1 MIFRHQMGQQALF
14 DIVKHNPTHI
24 GQVESVSGNS
34 VTIKMASSYPS
45 NMPIIDGTVY
55 RIGQI
60 GSFLKIPLGYAN
72 LYGLI
77 TQAGV
82 LAMPE
87 SLLLAYQENPSIA
100 DGHRWLRM
108 ILVGEQV
115 GSSFERGVLQ
125 SPTSGDQV
133 HLVTN
138 EDLRIVYGG
147 YDAKSSIVI
156 GNQSASEGLA
166 AQLDMDKL
174 ISRHSAILGA
184 TGSGKS
190 NAVSIVVKAIAEKPF
205 PSARVLMID
214 PHGEYASSLSGK
226 CRVFRV
232 GANVEASEQEL
243 CVPFWALPFK
253 ELMAIFPGKLS
264 DQNED
269 YIRAKVLE
277 LKRISALAIGNLRE
291 EAITADSPIPFS
303 INQLWFDLDN
313 FERITFKADRTT
325 PEELI
330 LQGEPTTLRSNQYP
344 TAGLGSSAP
353 FLNNKAKGIL
363 GFLDGMRSRL
373 LDQSY
378 NFLFRPNGY
387 SPSLIGA
394 SVNDLPQLFSTW
406 FGHGY
411 PISILDLSAIPS
423 NIMQTISGCILKITY
438 DALYWGQNTLVGGK
452 KQPLLLVLDEAHAY
466 LKSGEDSISSRTV
479 QAISK
484 EGRKYGVGLLLV
496 TQRPSELDETVLS
509 QCGSIIALRMTNSR
523 DKGHVSSAMQ
533 DELREMADVLSSL
546 RTGEAI
552 ISGEA
557 VRIPSRVKFF
567 QADNA
572 YKSSDPIA
580 SKLWTNPRPN
590 AENYEVSVRNWRNQ
604 SFN

>member
-1 MIFRHQMGQQALF
+1 M
-14 DIVKHNPTHI
+14 KHNPTHI

-34 VTIKMASSYPS
+34 VAIKMASNYPS
-45 NMPIIDGTVY
+45 NMPIVDGTVY

-82 LAMPE
+82 LAMPD
-87 SLLLAYQENPSIA
+87 SLLMAYKENPSTA

-108 ILVGEQV
+108 ILVGEQI

-147 YDAKSSIVI
+147 YNVQSSIEI
-156 GNQSASEGLA
+156 GHQSASEGLR

-174 ISRHSAILGA
+174 ISRHCAILGA

-190 NAVSIVVKAIAEKPF
+190 NAVSIIVKAIAEKAF

-232 GANVEASEQEL
+232 GANAAVGEEEL

-269 YIRAKVLE
+269 YIRGKVLE
-277 LKRISALAIGNLRE
+277 LKRVSAGVIGGLRE
-291 EAITADSPIPFS
+291 EAITADSPIAFS
-303 INQLWFDLDN
+303 INQLWFELDD
-313 FERITFKADRTT
+313 FERITFKADRIT
-325 PEELI
+325 PETRNAA
-330 LQGEPTTLRSNQYP
+330 GDPATLKSNQYP
-344 TAGLGSSAP
+344 TAGMGSSAP
-353 FLNNKAKGIL
+353 FLNTRAKGIL

-378 NFLFRPNGY
+378 NFLFRPVGY
-387 SPSLIGA
+387 SPALDGGTP
-394 SVNDLPQLFSTW
+394 NDLPRLFATW
-406 FGHGY
+406 FGHGV

-423 NIMQTISGCILKITY
+423 DVMQAISGCILKITY

-452 KQPLLLVLDEAHAY
+452 RQPLLVVLDEAHAY
-466 LKSGEDSISSRTV
+466 LKAGEDSISSRTV
-479 QAISK
+479 QAIAK
-484 EGRKYGVGLLLV
+484 EGRKYGVGMLLV

-509 QCGSIIALRMTNSR
+509 QCGSIIALRMTNTR
-523 DKGHVSSAMQ
+523 DKGHVSAAMQ
-533 DELREMADVLSSL
+533 DELREMAEVLSSL

-552 ISGEA
+552 VSGEA

-572 YKSSDPIA
+572 VKSSDPIA
-580 SKLWTNPRPN
+580 STLWTSSRPDV
-590 AENYEVSVRNWRNQ
+590 EEYEISVLNWRNQ

>member
-1 MIFRHQMGQQALF
+1 M
-14 DIVKHNPTHI
+14 KHNPTHI

-34 VTIKMASSYPS
+34 VTIKMSTSYPS
-45 NMPIIDGTVY
+45 NMPIIDGIVY

-87 SLLLAYQENPSIA
+87 SLLLACRNNPSVA

-108 ILVGEQV
+108 VLVGEQI

-147 YDAKSSIVI
+147 YNAQSSIVI

-166 AQLDMDKL
+166 AQLDVDKL

-190 NAVSIVVKAIAEKPF
+190 NAVSIVVRAIAQKPF
-205 PSARVLMID
+205 LSARVLMVD
-214 PHGEYASSLSGK
+214 PHGEYASSLTDK
-226 CRVFRV
+226 CRIFRID
-232 GANVEASEQEL
+232 ASTARGEEEL

-269 YIRAKVLE
+269 YIRTKILGM
-277 LKRISALAIGNLRE
+277 KRQSAAAIGGLRE

-313 FERITFKADRTT
+313 FERITFKADRVTQ
-325 PEELI
+325 EELI
-330 LQGEPTTLRSNQYP
+330 AVGDPATLKSNQYP

-353 FLNNKAKGIL
+353 FLNNRAKGLL

-378 NFLFRPNGY
+378 NFLFRPTGY
-387 SPSLIGA
+387 SPALDGSA
-394 SVNDLPQLFSTW
+394 PNDLPRLFSTW
-406 FGHGY
+406 FGHGL
-411 PISILDLSAIPS
+411 PVSILDLSAIPS
-423 NIMQTISGCILKITY
+423 EITQTISGCILKIVY
-438 DALYWGQNTLVGGK
+438 DALYWGQNALVGGK
-452 KQPLLLVLDEAHAY
+452 KQPLLVVLDEAHAY
-466 LKSGEDSISSRTV
+466 LKAGEDSISSRTV
-479 QAISK
+479 QAIAK
-484 EGRKYGVGLLLV
+484 EGRKYGVGMMLV

-509 QCGSIIALRMTNSR
+509 QCGSIIALRMTNTR

-533 DELREMADVLSSL
+533 DELREMADVLASL

-552 ISGEA
+552 VSGEA

-567 QADNA
+567 QAENA
-572 YKSSDPIA
+572 IKSSDPMA
-580 SKLWTNPRPN
+580 SKLWSNPRPDVG
-590 AENYEVSVRNWRNQ
+590 EYEISVRNWRNQ

>member
-1 MIFRHQMGQQALF
+1 M
-14 DIVKHNPTHI
+14 KHNPTHI

-34 VTIKMASSYPS
+34 VTIKMASNYPS
-45 NMPIIDGTVY
+45 NMPIVDGTVY

-87 SLLLAYQENPSIA
+87 SLLIVYKENPSIA
-100 DGHRWLRM
+100 DGHRWLKM
-108 ILVGEQV
+108 ILVGEQI

-147 YDAKSSIVI
+147 YNAQSSIVI

-174 ISRHSAILGA
+174 ISRHCAILGA

-190 NAVSIVVKAIAEKPF
+190 NAVSIVVKSIAEKPF

-214 PHGEYASSLSGK
+214 PHGEYASSLVGQ

-232 GANVEASEQEL
+232 GANAEYDEVEL

-253 ELMAIFPGKLS
+253 ELMAIFPGRLT

-269 YIRAKVLE
+269 YIRGKILDM
-277 LKRISALAIGNLRE
+277 KRAWAANIHGLRE

-303 INQLWFDLDN
+303 IKQLWFDLDN
-313 FERITFKADRTT
+313 FERMTFRKDRETLMELT
-325 PEELI
+325 EEGDPEI
-330 LQGEPTTLRSNQYP
+330 LKSNLYPPAAPGGGE
-344 TAGLGSSAP
+344 P
-353 FLNNKAKGIL
+353 FLNNKAKGLL

-373 LDQSY
+373 LDQRY
-378 NFLFRPNGY
+378 QFLFEPEGY
-387 SPSLIGA
+387 CPDLAGQSPS
-394 SVNDLPQLFSTW
+394 DLPSLFGTW
-406 FGHGY
+406 FGHGF
-411 PISILDLSAIPS
+411 PVSILDLSAIPS
-423 NIMQTISGCILKITY
+423 DIMQAIAGSILKIIY
-438 DALYWGQNTLVGGK
+438 DALYWGQATLVGGK
-452 KQPLLLVLDEAHAY
+452 QQPLFIVLDEAHAY
-466 LKSGEDSISSRTV
+466 LKAGEDSISSRTV
-479 QAISK
+479 QAIAK
-484 EGRKYGVGLLLV
+484 EGRKYGVGMMLV

-509 QCGSIIALRMTNSR
+509 QCGSIIALRMTNTR

-552 ISGEA
+552 VSGEA

-567 QADNA
+567 QAANA
-572 YKSSDPIA
+572 VKSADPIA
-580 SKLWTNPRPN
+580 SKLWTNPQPDV
-590 AENYEVSVRNWRNQ
+590 AVYETSVRNWRNQ
-604 SFN
+604 SFK

>member
-1 MIFRHQMGQQALF
+1 M
-14 DIVKHNPTHI
+14 KHNPTHI
-24 GQVESVSGNS
+24 GEVESVSGNS
-34 VTIKMASSYPS
+34 VTIKMASNYPS
-45 NMPIIDGTVY
+45 NMPIVGGTVY

-87 SLLLAYQENPSIA
+87 SLLIAYKENPSIV

-115 GSSFERGVLQ
+115 GTSFERGVLQ

-147 YDAKSSIVI
+147 YNAQSSIVI

-166 AQLDMDKL
+166 AQLDLDKL
-174 ISRHSAILGA
+174 LSRHCAILGA

-190 NAVSIVVKAIAEKPF
+190 NAVSILVKAIAEKPF
-205 PSARVLMID
+205 PSARIMMID
-214 PHGEYASSLSGK
+214 PHGEYASALVGK

-232 GANVEASEQEL
+232 GANLAGGEHEL
-243 CVPFWALPFK
+243 CVPYWALPFQ
-253 ELMAIFPGKLS
+253 ELMSIFPGKLS

-269 YIRAKVLE
+269 YIRGKILDQ
-277 LKRISALAIGNLRE
+277 KRLSAATIGGLRE

-303 INQLWFDLDN
+303 INNLWLELDN
-313 FERITFKADRTT
+313 FERITLKADRTT
-325 PEELI
+325 PENLI
-330 LQGEPTTLRSNQYP
+330 IVGDATNLKSNQYP

-353 FLNNKAKGIL
+353 FLNTKAKGIL

-378 NFLFRPNGY
+378 NFLFRPAGYTPDLNG
-387 SPSLIGA
+387 A
-394 SVNDLPQLFSTW
+394 TTNDLPSLFSTW
-406 FGHGY
+406 FSHGE
-411 PISILDLSAIPS
+411 PISILDLSAVPS
-423 NIMQTISGCILKITY
+423 SIMQAISGCILKITY

-452 KQPLLLVLDEAHAY
+452 KQPMFVVLDEAHAY
-466 LKSGEDSISSRTV
+466 LKAGEDSISSRTV
-479 QAISK
+479 QAIAK
-484 EGRKYGVGLLLV
+484 EGRKYGVGMLLV

-509 QCGSIIALRMTNSR
+509 QCGSIIALRMTNTR
-523 DKGHVSSAMQ
+523 DKAHVTSAMQ
-533 DELREMADVLSSL
+533 DELREMTDVLSSL

-552 ISGEA
+552 VSGEA
-557 VRIPSRVKFF
+557 VRIPSRIKFF
-567 QADNA
+567 QANNTTKGA
-572 YKSSDPIA
+572 DPIA
-580 SKLWTNPRPN
+580 SKLWTNPRPDM
-590 AENYEVSVRNWRNQ
+590 AEYETCIRNWRNQ

>member
-1 MIFRHQMGQQALF
+1 M
-14 DIVKHNPTHI
+14 KHNPTHI

-34 VTIKMASSYPS
+34 VTIKMASNYPS
-45 NMPIIDGTVY
+45 NMPIVDGTVY

-87 SLLLAYQENPSIA
+87 SLLMAYKENPSIA

-108 ILVGEQV
+108 ILVGEQI

-138 EDLRIVYGG
+138 EDLRIVYGV
-147 YDAKSSIVI
+147 YNAQSSIVI

-174 ISRHSAILGA
+174 ISRHCAILGA

-214 PHGEYASSLSGK
+214 PHGEYAGSLAGK
-226 CRVFRV
+226 CQVFRV
-232 GANVEASEQEL
+232 GAATGEDEL

-253 ELMAIFPGKLS
+253 ELMAMFPGKLS

-269 YIRAKVLE
+269 YIRGKVLE
-277 LKRISALAIGNLRE
+277 MKRAWAADIEGLRE

-303 INQLWFDLDN
+303 IKQLWFDLDN
-313 FERITFKADRTT
+313 FERMTFRKDRETLM
-325 PEELI
+325 ELTEVGDPAA
-330 LQGEPTTLRSNQYP
+330 LKSNLYPAAAPGGGE
-344 TAGLGSSAP
+344 P

-373 LDQSY
+373 LDQRY
-378 NFLFRPNGY
+378 KFLFNPEGY
-387 SPSLIGA
+387 CPDLEGQAPSDLPSLFA
-394 SVNDLPQLFSTW
+394 TW
-406 FGHGY
+406 FGHGF

-423 NIMQTISGCILKITY
+423 DIMQAISGSILKIVY
-438 DALYWGQNTLVGGK
+438 DALYWGQTTLVGGK
-452 KQPLLLVLDEAHAY
+452 QQPLFIVLDEAHTY
-466 LKSGEDSISSRTV
+466 LKAGEDSISSRTV
-479 QAISK
+479 QSIAK
-484 EGRKYGVGLLLV
+484 EGRKYGVGMLLV

-509 QCGSIIALRMTNSR
+509 QCGSIIALRMTNTR

-552 ISGEA
+552 VSGEA

-572 YKSSDPIA
+572 VKSSDPIA
-580 SKLWTNPRPN
+580 SKMWVNPQPDV
-590 AENYEVSVRNWRNQ
+590 AVYETSVRNWRNQ

>member
-1 MIFRHQMGQQALF
+1 M
-14 DIVKHNPTHI
+14 KHNPTHI
-24 GQVESVSGNS
+24 GEVESVSGNS

-45 NMPIIDGTVY
+45 NMPIVDGTVY

-77 TQAGV
+77 TQAGM

-87 SLLLAYQENPSIA
+87 PLLIAYKENPSIV

-108 ILVGEQV
+108 ILVGEQI
-115 GSSFERGVLQ
+115 GTSFERGVLQ

-147 YDAKSSIVI
+147 YDAQSSIVI
-156 GNQSASEGLA
+156 GNQSASEGLS

-174 ISRHSAILGA
+174 ITRHCAIIGS

-190 NAVSIVVKAIAEKPF
+190 NAVSIVVKAIAEKPL
-205 PSARVLMID
+205 PSNRILMID

-232 GANVEASEQEL
+232 EANAKLGEGEL

-269 YIRAKVLE
+269 YIRSKVLE
-277 LKRISALAIGNLRE
+277 LKRVSATAIGDLRE

-303 INQLWFDLDN
+303 INQLWFELDN
-313 FERITFKADRTT
+313 FERTTLKADRIT
-325 PEELI
+325 PEDLI
-330 LQGEPTTLRSNQYP
+330 LQGDAETLRSNQYP
-344 TAGLGSSAP
+344 PAGLGTSAP
-353 FLNNKAKGIL
+353 FLNTKAKGIL

-373 LDQSY
+373 LDQRY
-378 NFLFRPNGY
+378 NFLFRPSGY
-387 SPSLIGA
+387 SPDISGMTA
-394 SVNDLPQLFSTW
+394 NDLPQLFSTW
-406 FGHGY
+406 FSHGT
-411 PISILDLSAIPS
+411 PISILDLSTIPS
-423 NIMQTISGCILKITY
+423 NIMQTIAGCILKITY

-452 KQPLLLVLDEAHAY
+452 KQPLLVVLDEAHAY

-479 QAISK
+479 QVIAK
-484 EGRKYGVGLLLV
+484 EGRKYGVGMLLV

-509 QCGSIIALRMTNSR
+509 QCGSIIALRMTNTR

-557 VRIPSRVKFF
+557 VRIPSRIKFF

-572 YKSSDPIA
+572 VKSSDPIP
-580 SKLWTNPRPN
+580 SKLWTNARP
-590 AENYEVSVRNWRNQ
+590 EVEEYNTSVRNWRNQ
-604 SFN
+604 TFN

>member
-1 MIFRHQMGQQALF
+1 M
-14 DIVKHNPTHI
+14 KHNPTHI

-34 VTIKMASSYPS
+34 VTIKMSSNYPS
-45 NMPIIDGTVY
+45 NMPIINGTVY

-87 SLLLAYQENPSIA
+87 TLLMAYKENPSIV

-115 GSSFERGVLQ
+115 GLSFERGVLQ

-147 YDAKSSIVI
+147 YDDESSIVI

-174 ISRHSAILGA
+174 ISRHCAILGA

-205 PSARVLMID
+205 PSARILMID
-214 PHGEYASSLSGK
+214 PHGEYSSSLAGK

-232 GANVEASEQEL
+232 GANTAAGEEEL

-253 ELMAIFPGKLS
+253 ELMAIFPGRLS

-269 YIRAKVLE
+269 YIRAKVLD
-277 LKRISALAIGNLRE
+277 LKRESAATMGGLRA

-303 INQLWFDLDN
+303 IYQLWFDLDN
-313 FERITFKADRTT
+313 FERITLKADRIT
-325 PEELI
+325 PEALVTI
-330 LQGEPTTLRSNQYP
+330 GDAATLTSNQYP
-344 TAGLGSSAP
+344 TAGLGASAP

-363 GFLDGMRSRL
+363 SFLDGMRSRL

-378 NFLFRPNGY
+378 NFLFRPVGY
-387 SPSLIGA
+387 SPTLTGA
-394 SVNDLPQLFSTW
+394 TANDLPRLFSTW
-406 FGHGY
+406 FGHGL
-411 PISILDLSAIPS
+411 PVSILDLSAIPS
-423 NIMQTISGCILKITY
+423 EIMQTISGCILKIIY

-452 KQPLLLVLDEAHAY
+452 KQPLFVVLDEAHAY
-466 LKSGEDSISSRTV
+466 LKAGEDSISSRTV
-479 QAISK
+479 QTIAK
-484 EGRKYGVGLLLV
+484 EGRKYGVGMMLV

-509 QCGSIIALRMTNSR
+509 QCGSIIALRMTNTR
-523 DKGHVSSAMQ
+523 DKGHVSAAMQ

-552 ISGEA
+552 VSGEA

-567 QADNA
+567 QANNA
-572 YKSSDPIA
+572 AKSADPIA
-580 SKLWTNPRPN
+580 SKLWANARPDV
-590 AENYEVSVRNWRNQ
+590 AVYVTSVRNWRNQ

>member
-1 MIFRHQMGQQALF
+1 MR
-14 DIVKHNPTHI
+14 HNPTHI

-34 VTIKMASSYPS
+34 VTIKMVSNYPS
-45 NMPIIDGTVY
+45 NMPIVDGTVY

-82 LAMPE
+82 LAMPD
-87 SLLLAYQENPSIA
+87 SLLAAYKENPSIT

-108 ILVGEQV
+108 ILVGEQI
-115 GSSFERGVLQ
+115 GSFFERGVLQ

-147 YDAKSSIVI
+147 YNEQSSIVI

-174 ISRHSAILGA
+174 ISRHCAILGA

-190 NAVSIVVKAIAEKPF
+190 NAVSIVVKAIADKKF

-214 PHGEYASSLSGK
+214 PHGEYAGSLAGK
-226 CRVFRV
+226 CQVFRV
-232 GANVEASEQEL
+232 GANSATDENEL
-243 CVPFWALPFK
+243 CVAFWALPFK

-269 YIRAKVLE
+269 YIRGKVLE
-277 LKRISALAIGNLRE
+277 LKRVSAVAIGGLRE

-303 INQLWFDLDN
+303 IHKLWFELDDY
-313 FERITFKADRTT
+313 ERMTFKTDRTT
-325 PEELI
+325 PETLI
-330 LQGEPTTLRSNQYP
+330 AKGDPATLTSNHYP

-353 FLNNKAKGIL
+353 FLNNKAKGML
-363 GFLDGMRSRL
+363 GFLEGMRSRL

-378 NFLFRPNGY
+378 NFLFRPVGY
-387 SPSLIGA
+387 SPALNGSTP
-394 SVNDLPQLFSTW
+394 NDLPNLFSTW
-406 FGHGY
+406 FGHNF
-411 PISILDLSAIPS
+411 PVSILDLSAIPS
-423 NIMQTISGCILKITY
+423 NIMQTISGCILKIMY
-438 DALYWGQNTLVGGK
+438 DALYWGQNTHVGGK
-452 KQPLLLVLDEAHAY
+452 KQPLLIVLDEAHAY
-466 LKSGEDSISSRTV
+466 LKAGEESISSRTV
-479 QAISK
+479 QAIAK

-509 QCGSIIALRMTNSR
+509 QCGTMIALRMTNTR

-533 DELREMADVLSSL
+533 DELREMTEILSSL

-552 ISGEA
+552 VSGEA
-557 VRIPSRVKFF
+557 VRIPSRIKFY

-572 YKSSDPIA
+572 VKSSDPIA
-580 SKLWTNPRPN
+580 SKLWAN
-590 AENYEVSVRNWRNQ
+590 ASPDVAEYETSVRNWRNQ
-604 SFN
+604 SFTQGGDNANS

>member
-1 MIFRHQMGQQALF
+1 M
-14 DIVKHNPTHI
+14 KHNPTHI

-34 VTIKMASSYPS
+34 VTIKMASNYPS
-45 NMPIIDGTVY
+45 NMPIIGGTVY

-82 LAMPE
+82 LAMPD
-87 SLLLAYQENPSIA
+87 SLLMAYKENPSVV

-108 ILVGEQV
+108 ILVGEQI

-147 YDAKSSIVI
+147 YNDQSAIVI
-156 GNQSASEGLA
+156 GNQSSSEGLA

-174 ISRHSAILGA
+174 ISRHCAILGA

-190 NAVSIVVKAIAEKPF
+190 NAVSILVKAIAEKPF
-205 PSARVLMID
+205 LSARVFMID

-226 CRVFRV
+226 CHVFRV
-232 GANVEASEQEL
+232 GAYAEAGEDEL

-269 YIRAKVLE
+269 YIRGKVLD
-277 LKRISALAIGNLRE
+277 LKRVAAKDISGLRE
-291 EAITADSPIPFS
+291 ESITADSPLPFS

-313 FERITFKADRTT
+313 FERITFKADRIT
-325 PEELI
+325 PEDLI
-330 LQGEPTTLRSNQYP
+330 TVGDPATLKSNQYP
-344 TAGLGSSAP
+344 PAGLGSSAP
-353 FLNNKAKGIL
+353 FLNTKGKGIL

-373 LDQSY
+373 LDQRY
-378 NFLFRPNGY
+378 NFLFQPIGY
-387 SPSLIGA
+387 SPDLMGKTF
-394 SVNDLPQLFSTW
+394 NDLPQLFSTW
-406 FGHGY
+406 FNHGS
-411 PISILDLSAIPS
+411 PVSILDLSAIPS

-452 KQPLLLVLDEAHAY
+452 KQPLFVVLDEAHAY
-466 LKSGEDSISSRTV
+466 LKAGEDSISSRTV
-479 QAISK
+479 QAVAK
-484 EGRKYGVGLLLV
+484 EGRKYGVGMLLV

-509 QCGSIIALRMTNSR
+509 QCGSIIALRMTNTR
-523 DKGHVSSAMQ
+523 DKGHVSAAMQ
-533 DELREMADVLSSL
+533 DELREMAEVLSSL

-552 ISGEA
+552 VSGEA

-567 QADNA
+567 QAANA
-572 YKSSDPIA
+572 EKSSDPIA
-580 SKLWTNPRPN
+580 SKLWVNERPKA
-590 AENYEVSVRNWRNQ
+590 AEYETCVRNWRNQ

>member
-1 MIFRHQMGQQALF
+1 M
-14 DIVKHNPTHI
+14 KHNPTHI

-34 VTIKMASSYPS
+34 VTIKMASNYAS
-45 NMPIIDGTVY
+45 NMPIVNGTVY

-82 LAMPE
+82 LAMPDA
-87 SLLLAYQENPSIA
+87 LLLAYKENPSIV

-108 ILVGEQV
+108 ILVGEQI

-138 EDLRIVYGG
+138 EDLQIVYGG

-156 GNQSASEGLA
+156 GNQSASGGLA

-174 ISRHSAILGA
+174 ISRHCAILGA

-190 NAVSIVVKAIAEKPF
+190 NAVSIVVKAIAEKSL
-205 PSARVLMID
+205 PSARILMID
-214 PHGEYASSLSGK
+214 PHGEYASSLGGK
-226 CRVFRV
+226 CRVLRV
-232 GANVEASEQEL
+232 GANETDRGDEL

-253 ELMAIFPGKLS
+253 ELMGIFPGRLS

-269 YIRAKVLE
+269 YIRAKVLD
-277 LKRISALAIGNLRE
+277 LKRMSAARIGGLRA

-303 INQLWFDLDN
+303 IKQLWFDLDD
-313 FERITFKADRTT
+313 FER
-325 PEELI
+325 
-330 LQGEPTTLRSNQYP
+330 TTLRADRATPEGPLVPGDAENLKSNQYP
-344 TAGLGSSAP
+344 AAGLGSSAP

-378 NFLFRPNGY
+378 DFLFRPFGYTPQLNGA
-387 SPSLIGA
+387 IQ
-394 SVNDLPQLFSTW
+394 NDLPKLFSTW
-406 FGHGY
+406 FGQGF
-411 PISILDLSAIPS
+411 PVTILDLSAVPS
-423 NIMQTISGCILKITY
+423 AIMQAISGCILKIIY

-452 KQPLLLVLDEAHAY
+452 KQPLLIVLDEAHTY
-466 LKSGEDSISSRTV
+466 LKAGEDSISSRTV
-479 QAISK
+479 QAIAK
-484 EGRKYGVGLLLV
+484 EGRKYGVGMVLV

-509 QCGSIIALRMTNSR
+509 QCGTIIALRMTNTR

-552 ISGEA
+552 VSGEA

-572 YKSSDPIA
+572 VKSSDPVA
-580 SKLWTNPRPN
+580 SKLWAN
-590 AENYEVSVRNWRNQ
+590 AQPDIAVYETSIRNWRNQ
-604 SFN
+604 SFG

>member
-1 MIFRHQMGQQALF
+1 M
-14 DIVKHNPTHI
+14 KHNPTHI
-24 GQVESVSGNS
+24 GEVESVSGNS
-34 VTIKMASSYPS
+34 VTVKMASNYPS
-45 NMPIIDGTVY
+45 NMPIVNGTVY

-87 SLLLAYQENPSIA
+87 SLIAAYKENPSVV

-108 ILVGEQV
+108 ILIGEQV

-138 EDLRIVYGG
+138 EDLRVVYGG
-147 YDAKSSIVI
+147 YNAQSSIVI

-174 ISRHSAILGA
+174 ISRHCAILGA

-214 PHGEYASSLSGK
+214 PHGEYASSLTGK

-232 GANVEASEQEL
+232 GANGANNEGEL
-243 CVPFWALPFK
+243 CIPYWALPFK

-269 YIRAKVLE
+269 YIRGKVLD
-277 LKRISALAIGNLRE
+277 LKRAWAANIAGLRE

-303 INQLWFDLDN
+303 IKQLWFDLDN
-313 FERITFKADRTT
+313 FERMTFRKDRETLMELS
-325 PEELI
+325 EE
-330 LQGEPTTLRSNQYP
+330 GNPDTLKSNQYP
-344 TAGLGSSAP
+344 PAAPGGGEP
-353 FLNNKAKGIL
+353 FLNNRAKGIL
-363 GFLDGMRSRL
+363 GYLDGMRSRL
-373 LDQSY
+373 LDQRYS
-378 NFLFRPNGY
+378 FLFVPEGYCPNLDGQT
-387 SPSLIGA
+387 P
-394 SVNDLPQLFSTW
+394 NDLPSLFGAW
-406 FGHGY
+406 FSHGFQ
-411 PISILDLSAIPS
+411 ISILDLSAIPS
-423 NIMQTISGCILKITY
+423 EIMQAISGSILKITY
-438 DALYWGQNTLVGGK
+438 DALYWGQNTNVGGK
-452 KQPLLLVLDEAHAY
+452 KQPLLVVLDEAHAY

-479 QAISK
+479 QAIAK
-484 EGRKYGVGLLLV
+484 EGRKYGVGMLLV

-509 QCGSIIALRMTNSR
+509 QCGSMIALRMTNSR

-533 DELREMADVLSSL
+533 DELREMTDVLSSL

-552 ISGEA
+552 VSGEA
-557 VRIPSRVKFF
+557 VRIPSRIKFF
-567 QADNA
+567 QANNA
-572 YKSSDPIA
+572 VKSSDPIA
-580 SKLWTNPRPN
+580 SQLWTKERPEVE
-590 AENYEVSVRNWRNQ
+590 AYEVSVRNWRNQ

>member
-1 MIFRHQMGQQALF
+1 MR
-14 DIVKHNPTHI
+14 HNPTLI
-24 GQVESVSGNS
+24 GEVESVSGNS
-34 VTIKMASSYPS
+34 VTIKMAGNYPS
-45 NMPIIDGTVY
+45 GMPIIAGTVY

-87 SLLLAYQENPSIA
+87 SLLISYKENPSIV

-147 YDAKSSIVI
+147 YNAQSSIVV

-174 ISRHSAILGA
+174 ISRHCAILGS

-214 PHGEYASSLSGK
+214 PHGEYAGSLSGK

-232 GANVEASEQEL
+232 GANAAIGEKEL
-243 CVPFWALPFK
+243 FVPFWALPFN

-269 YIRAKVLE
+269 YIRSRVLE
-277 LKRISALAIGNLRE
+277 LKRFSATTIGGLRD

-303 INQLWFDLDN
+303 LNQLWFELDN
-313 FERITFKADRTT
+313 FERMTFKADRIT
-325 PEELI
+325 PENLVAS
-330 LQGEPTTLRSNQYP
+330 GDPATLRSNQYP
-344 TAGLGSSAP
+344 MASPGNSAP
-353 FLNNKAKGIL
+353 YLNNKAKCIL
-363 GFLDGMRSRL
+363 GFLDGIRSRL
-373 LDQSY
+373 LDQRYS
-378 NFLFRPNGY
+378 FLFRPTGY
-387 SPSLIGA
+387 SPDLNGA
-394 SVNDLPQLFSTW
+394 IPNDLPNLFSTW
-406 FGHGY
+406 FGHGS
-411 PISILDLSAIPS
+411 PVSILDLSAIPS
-423 NIMQTISGCILKITY
+423 NIMQTIAGCILKITY

-452 KQPLLLVLDEAHAY
+452 RQPLLVVLDEAHAY
-466 LKSGEDSISSRTV
+466 LKAGEDSISSRTV
-479 QAISK
+479 QAIAK
-484 EGRKYGVGLLLV
+484 EGRKYGVGMLLV

-509 QCGSIIALRMTNSR
+509 QCGSIIALRMTNTR

-557 VRIPSRVKFF
+557 VRIPSRIKFF
-567 QADNA
+567 QANNA
-572 YKSSDPIA
+572 VKGSDPIA
-580 SKLWTNPRPN
+580 SMLWAEARPDA
-590 AENYEVSVRNWRNQ
+590 AEYEISVRNWRNQ
-604 SFN
+604 TFN

>member
-1 MIFRHQMGQQALF
+1 M
-14 DIVKHNPTHI
+14 KHNPTNI
-24 GQVESVSGNS
+24 GKVESVSGNS
-34 VTIKMASSYPS
+34 VTVKMATNYPS
-45 NMPIIDGTVY
+45 NMPIIGGTVY

-87 SLLLAYQENPSIA
+87 SLLAAYKEDPSVV

-108 ILVGEQV
+108 VLVGEQV

-138 EDLRIVYGG
+138 DDLRIVYGG
-147 YDAKSSIVI
+147 YNTRSSIVV

-166 AQLDMDKL
+166 AQLDVDKL
-174 ISRHSAILGA
+174 ISRHCAIIGA

-190 NAVSIVVKAIAEKPF
+190 NAVSIVVKAIAEKPL
-205 PSARVLMID
+205 PSTRVLMID
-214 PHGEYASSLSGK
+214 PHGEYAGSLSGK
-226 CRVFRV
+226 CCVFRV
-232 GANVEASEQEL
+232 GANLPAGEREL

-253 ELMAIFPGKLS
+253 ELMAIFPGRLS

-269 YIRAKVLE
+269 YVRGQVLDM
-277 LKRISALAIGNLRE
+277 KRESAAAIGGLRE

-303 INQLWFDLDN
+303 INRLWFDLDN
-313 FERITFKADRTT
+313 FERITFAADRVTIEDLVEVGD
-325 PEELI
+325 PS
-330 LQGEPTTLRSNQYP
+330 TLKSNKYP
-344 TAGLGSSAP
+344 PAGLGSSAP
-353 FLNNKAKGIL
+353 FLNNKAKGML
-363 GFLDGMRSRL
+363 SFLDGMRSRL

-378 NFLFRPNGY
+378 NFLFRPPGY
-387 SPSLIGA
+387 SPALDAAIE
-394 SVNDLPQLFSTW
+394 NDLPSLFATW
-406 FGHGY
+406 FGHAA
-411 PISILDLSAIPS
+411 PVSILDLSAIPS
-423 NIMQTISGCILKITY
+423 NIMQTISGCILKIMY

-452 KQPLLLVLDEAHAY
+452 QQPLLVVLDEAHAY
-466 LKSGEDSISSRTV
+466 LKAGEESISSRTV
-479 QAISK
+479 QTIAK
-484 EGRKYGVGLLLV
+484 EGRKYGVGMMLV

-509 QCGSIIALRMTNSR
+509 QCGSIIALRMTNTR

-552 ISGEA
+552 VSGEA

-567 QADNA
+567 QANNTE
-572 YKSSDPIA
+572 KSSDPIA
-580 SKLWTNPRPN
+580 SVLWKKESPSLV
-590 AENYEVSVRNWRNQ
+590 EYDISVRNWRNQ
-604 SFN
+604 TFN

>member
-1 MIFRHQMGQQALF
+1 M
-14 DIVKHNPTHI
+14 KHNPTHI

-34 VTIKMASSYPS
+34 VTIKMSSNYPS
-45 NMPIIDGTVY
+45 NMPIINGTVY

-87 SLLLAYQENPSIA
+87 TLLMAYKENPSIV

-147 YDAKSSIVI
+147 YNDESSIVI
-156 GNQSASEGLA
+156 GNQSASEGLS

-174 ISRHSAILGA
+174 ISRHCAILGA

-205 PSARVLMID
+205 PSARILMID
-214 PHGEYASSLSGK
+214 PHGEYSSSLAGK

-232 GANVEASEQEL
+232 GANTADGEEEL

-269 YIRAKVLE
+269 YIRGKILE
-277 LKRISALAIGNLRE
+277 MKRAWATDIEGLRG

-303 INQLWFDLDN
+303 INQLWFELDN
-313 FERITFKADRTT
+313 FERMTFLKDKVTLT
-325 PEELI
+325 GLLEE
-330 LQGEPTTLRSNQYP
+330 GDPVALRSNVYP
-344 TAGLGSSAP
+344 PAAPGGGEP
-353 FLNNKAKGIL
+353 FLNNKARAIL
-363 GFLDGMRSRL
+363 GYLDGMRSRL
-373 LDQSY
+373 LDERY
-378 NFLFRPNGY
+378 RFLFEPEGY
-387 SPSLIGA
+387 CPDLEGQIPR
-394 SVNDLPQLFSTW
+394 DLPSLFSTW
-406 FGHGY
+406 FGHGL
-411 PISILDLSAIPS
+411 PVSILDLSAIPS
-423 NIMQTISGCILKITY
+423 EIMQTISGCILKIIY

-452 KQPLLLVLDEAHAY
+452 KQPLFVVLDEAHAY
-466 LKSGEDSISSRTV
+466 LKAGEDSISSRTV
-479 QAISK
+479 QAIAK
-484 EGRKYGVGLLLV
+484 EGRKYGVGMMLV

-509 QCGSIIALRMTNSR
+509 QCGSIIALRMTNTR
-523 DKGHVSSAMQ
+523 DKGHVSAAMQ
-533 DELREMADVLSSL
+533 DELREMADVLASL

-552 ISGEA
+552 VSGEA

-572 YKSSDPIA
+572 GKSADPIA
-580 SKLWTNPRPN
+580 SKLWANARPDV
-590 AENYEVSVRNWRNQ
+590 AVYVTSVRNWRNQ

>member
-1 MIFRHQMGQQALF
+1 M
-14 DIVKHNPTHI
+14 KHNPTHI

-45 NMPIIDGTVY
+45 NMPIIDGIVY

-72 LYGLI
+72 LYGLV

-82 LAMPE
+82 MAMPDA
-87 SLLLAYQENPSIA
+87 LLMAYKEDPSVV
-100 DGHRWLRM
+100 DGHRWLHM

-115 GSSFERGVLQ
+115 GSNFERGVLQ

-138 EDLRIVYGG
+138 DDLRIVYGG
-147 YDAKSSIVI
+147 YNTQSSIVI
-156 GNQSASEGLA
+156 GNQSASEGLE
-166 AQLDMDKL
+166 AQLDLDKL
-174 ISRHSAILGA
+174 VSRHCAILGS

-190 NAVSIVVKAIAEKPF
+190 NAVSIVIKAIAEKSF

-214 PHGEYASSLSGK
+214 PHGEYASSLRGK

-232 GANVEASEQEL
+232 GASAADSEEEL

-269 YIRAKVLE
+269 YIRGKVLS
-277 LKRISALAIGNLRE
+277 LKRVSANRIGGLRAE
-291 EAITADSPIPFS
+291 SITADSPVPFS
-303 INQLWFDLDN
+303 IAQLWFDLDN
-313 FERITFKADRTT
+313 FERITLKADRTT
-325 PEELI
+325 PEALA
-330 LQGEPTTLRSNQYP
+330 TTGDPVTLTSNQYP
-344 TAGLGSSAP
+344 IAGLGNSAP
-353 FLNNKAKGIL
+353 FLNQKAKGIL

-378 NFLFRPNGY
+378 SFLFRPIGYAPDLNGLV
-387 SPSLIGA
+387 P
-394 SVNDLPQLFSTW
+394 NDLPKLYATW
-406 FGHGY
+406 FGHGF
-411 PISILDLSAIPS
+411 PVSILDLSAIPS
-423 NIMQTISGCILKITY
+423 EIMQTIAGCILKITY
-438 DALYWGQNTLVGGK
+438 DALYWGQRTLAGGK
-452 KQPLLLVLDEAHAY
+452 LQPLLVVLDEAHTY
-466 LKSGEDSISSRTV
+466 LKAGEESISSRTV
-479 QAISK
+479 QAIAK

-523 DKGHVSSAMQ
+523 DKGHVVSAMQ
-533 DELREMADVLSSL
+533 DELREMADVLSGL

-552 ISGEA
+552 VSGEA
-557 VRIPSRVKFF
+557 VRIPSRIKFF
-567 QADNA
+567 QSNSSA
-572 YKSSDPIA
+572 KSSDPVA
-580 SKLWTNPRPN
+580 SKLWANPCPDV
-590 AENYEVSVRNWRNQ
+590 ATYETSVRNWRNQ

>member
-1 MIFRHQMGQQALF
+1 MR
-14 DIVKHNPTHI
+14 HNPTHI

-34 VTIKMASSYPS
+34 VTIKMASNYPS
-45 NMPIIDGTVY
+45 NMPIVNGTVY

-87 SLLLAYQENPSIA
+87 SLLMAYKENPSIA
-100 DGHRWLRM
+100 DGHRWLKM
-108 ILVGEQV
+108 ILVGEQI

-125 SPTSGDQV
+125 SPTSGDHV

-147 YDAKSSIVI
+147 YNIQSSIVI

-166 AQLDMDKL
+166 AQFDMDKM
-174 ISRHSAILGA
+174 ISRHCAILGA

-190 NAVSIVVKAIAEKPF
+190 NAVSIIVKAIAEKPF
-205 PSARVLMID
+205 PSARILMID
-214 PHGEYASSLSGK
+214 PHGEYASSLAEK
-226 CRVFRV
+226 CKVFRV
-232 GANVEASEQEL
+232 GANSADGEDDL

-253 ELMAIFPGKLS
+253 ELLAIFPGKLT

-269 YIRAKVLE
+269 YVRGKVLE
-277 LKRISALAIGNLRE
+277 MKRTWAANMQGLRE

-303 INQLWFDLDN
+303 IKRLWFELDN
-313 FERITFKADRTT
+313 FERMTFRKDRETLMDLT
-325 PEELI
+325 ALGDQETLKSNLYPPAAPGG
-330 LQGEPTTLRSNQYP
+330 GE
-344 TAGLGSSAP
+344 P

-373 LDQSY
+373 LDQRY
-378 NFLFRPNGY
+378 QFLFDPKGYCPDVNG
-387 SPSLIGA
+387 STA
-394 SVNDLPQLFSTW
+394 NDLPNLFGTW
-406 FGHGY
+406 FGHGS
-411 PISILDLSAIPS
+411 PVSILDLSAIPS
-423 NIMQTISGCILKITY
+423 DIMQTIAGSILKIIY
-438 DALYWGQNTLVGGK
+438 DALYWGQTTSAGGK
-452 KQPLLLVLDEAHAY
+452 LQPLLVVLDEAHAY
-466 LKSGEDSISSRTV
+466 LKAGEDSISSRTV
-479 QAISK
+479 QAIAK
-484 EGRKYGVGLLLV
+484 EGRKYGVGMMLV

-509 QCGSIIALRMTNSR
+509 QCGSIVALRMTNSK
-523 DKGHVSSAMQ
+523 DKSHVSSAMQ
-533 DELREMADVLSSL
+533 DELREMTDVLSSL

-552 ISGEA
+552 VSGET

-567 QADNA
+567 QANNA
-572 YKSSDPIA
+572 TKSSDPIA
-580 SKLWTNPRPN
+580 SMLWANERPEV
-590 AENYEVSVRNWRNQ
+590 AVYETSVRNWRNQ

>member
-1 MIFRHQMGQQALF
+1 M
-14 DIVKHNPTHI
+14 KHNPTHI

-34 VTIKMASSYPS
+34 VTIKMASNYPS

-87 SLLLAYQENPSIA
+87 TLLAAYKENPSVV

-138 EDLRIVYGG
+138 EDLRIVYGS
-147 YDAKSSIVI
+147 YDAQSSIVI

-166 AQLDMDKL
+166 AQMDMDKL
-174 ISRHSAILGA
+174 ISRHCAIIGA

-190 NAVSIVVKAIAEKPF
+190 NAVSVVVNSIADKPF
-205 PSARVLMID
+205 SSARILMID

-226 CRVFRV
+226 CCVFRV
-232 GANVEASEQEL
+232 GANVSIGEVEL

-253 ELMAIFPGKLS
+253 ELMAIFPGKLT

-269 YIRAKVLE
+269 YIRGKILDM
-277 LKRISALAIGNLRE
+277 KRVSAIAIGGLRE

-313 FERITFKADRTT
+313 FERITFATDRITVEALLVAGD
-325 PEELI
+325 PA
-330 LQGEPTTLRSNQYP
+330 TLKSNQYP

-353 FLNNKAKGIL
+353 FLNNKAKGLL

-378 NFLFRPNGY
+378 NFLFRPEGFA
-387 SPSLIGA
+387 PALDGTTD
-394 SVNDLPQLFSTW
+394 NDLPNLFSTW
-406 FGHGY
+406 FGHGV
-411 PISILDLSAIPS
+411 PISIFDLSAIPS
-423 NIMQTISGCILKITY
+423 NIMQTISGCILKIIY

-452 KQPLLLVLDEAHAY
+452 KQPLLIVLDEAHAY
-466 LKSGEDSISSRTV
+466 LKAGEDSISSRIV
-479 QAISK
+479 QAVAK
-484 EGRKYGVGLLLV
+484 EGRKYGVGMLLV

-509 QCGSIIALRMTNSR
+509 QCGSIIALRMTNTR
-523 DKGHVSSAMQ
+523 DKGHVTSAMQ
-533 DELREMADVLSSL
+533 DELREMADVLSGL

-552 ISGEA
+552 VSGEA
-557 VRIPSRVKFF
+557 VRIPSRIKFF
-567 QADNA
+567 QANNA
-572 YKSSDPIA
+572 EKSSDPIA
-580 SKLWTNPRPN
+580 SLLWKNERP
-590 AENYEVSVRNWRNQ
+590 EEKEYEVSIRNWRNQ
-604 SFN
+604 TFN

>member
-1 MIFRHQMGQQALF
+1 M
-14 DIVKHNPTHI
+14 KHNPTHI

-34 VTIKMASSYPS
+34 VTIKMASNYPS
-45 NMPIIDGTVY
+45 NMPIVDGTVY

-72 LYGLI
+72 LYGLV

-87 SLLLAYQENPSIA
+87 SLLIAYKENPAIV

-108 ILVGEQV
+108 ILVGEQI

-138 EDLRIVYGG
+138 DDLRIVYGG
-147 YDAKSSIVI
+147 YNAQSSIVI

-174 ISRHSAILGA
+174 ISRHCAILGA

-190 NAVSIVVKAIAEKPF
+190 NAVSVVVKAIAEKPF
-205 PSARVLMID
+205 PSARILMID
-214 PHGEYASSLSGK
+214 PHGEYASSLARK

-232 GANVEASEQEL
+232 GANAAGGEDEL

-253 ELMAIFPGKLS
+253 ELLAIFPGRLS

-269 YIRAKVLE
+269 YIRAKVVD
-277 LKRISALAIGNLRE
+277 LKRESAIAIGGLRPE
-291 EAITADSPIPFS
+291 TITADSPIPFS
-303 INQLWFDLDN
+303 INRLWFELDD
-313 FERITFKADRTT
+313 FERTTFKTDRTT
-325 PEELI
+325 PEALISAGGPEELV
-330 LQGEPTTLRSNQYP
+330 SNQYP
-344 TAGLGSSAP
+344 IAGLGNSAP

-373 LDQSY
+373 LDQRY
-378 NFLFRPNGY
+378 NFLFRPSSY
-387 SPSLIGA
+387 SPALNGA
-394 SVNDLPQLFSTW
+394 VLNDLPRLFSTW
-406 FGHGY
+406 FGHGF
-411 PISILDLSAIPS
+411 PVSVLDLSAVPS
-423 NIMQTISGCILKITY
+423 EIMQTISGCILKIIY

-452 KQPLLLVLDEAHAY
+452 WQPLFIVLDEAHAY
-466 LKSGEDSISSRTV
+466 LKAGEDSISSRTV
-479 QAISK
+479 QAIAK
-484 EGRKYGVGLLLV
+484 EGRKYGVGMLLV

-509 QCGSIIALRMTNSR
+509 QCGSIIALRMTNTL

-552 ISGEA
+552 VSGEA

-572 YKSSDPIA
+572 VKSSDPVA
-580 SKLWTNPRPN
+580 SKLWANARPDV
-590 AENYEVSVRNWRNQ
+590 AVYETGVRNWRNQ

>member
-1 MIFRHQMGQQALF
+1 M
-14 DIVKHNPTHI
+14 KHNPTHI

-34 VTIKMASSYPS
+34 VTIKMASNYPS

-87 SLLLAYQENPSIA
+87 SLLAAYKDNPSIV

-147 YDAKSSIVI
+147 YDTQSSIVI

-166 AQLDMDKL
+166 AQMDMDKL
-174 ISRHSAILGA
+174 ISRHCAIIGA

-190 NAVSIVVKAIAEKPF
+190 NAVSVVVNSIADKPF
-205 PSARVLMID
+205 PSARILMID

-226 CRVFRV
+226 CCVFKV
-232 GANVEASEQEL
+232 GANASAGEVEL
-243 CVPFWALPFK
+243 CIPYWALPFK

-269 YIRAKVLE
+269 YIRGKVLD
-277 LKRISALAIGNLRE
+277 LKRVSAVAIGGLRE

-303 INQLWFDLDN
+303 ISQLWFDLDN
-313 FERITFKADRTT
+313 FERITFAADRIT
-325 PEELI
+325 I
-330 LQGEPTTLRSNQYP
+330 TTLDVIGDPDTLKSNQYP

-378 NFLFRPNGY
+378 NFLFRPIGY
-387 SPSLIGA
+387 SPSLSGTTP
-394 SVNDLPQLFSTW
+394 SDLPNLFSTW
-406 FGHGY
+406 FGHGA
-411 PISILDLSAIPS
+411 PVSIFDLSAVPS
-423 NIMQTISGCILKITY
+423 NTMQTISGCILKIIY

-452 KQPLLLVLDEAHAY
+452 KQPLFIVLDEAHAY
-466 LKSGEDSISSRTV
+466 LKAGEDSISSRTV
-479 QAISK
+479 QSIAK
-484 EGRKYGVGLLLV
+484 EGRKYGVGMLLV
-496 TQRPSELDETVLS
+496 TQRPSELD
-509 QCGSIIALRMTNSR
+509 
-523 DKGHVSSAMQ
+523 D
-533 DELREMADVLSSL
+533 
-546 RTGEAI
+546 
-552 ISGEA
+552 
-557 VRIPSRVKFF
+557 
-567 QADNA
+567 A
-572 YKSSDPIA
+572 YFYQ
-580 SKLWTNPRPN
+580 L
-590 AENYEVSVRNWRNQ
+590 
-604 SFN
+604 

>member
-1 MIFRHQMGQQALF
+1 M
-14 DIVKHNPTHI
+14 KHNPTHI

-34 VTIKMASSYPS
+34 VTIKMASNYPS
-45 NMPIIDGTVY
+45 NMPIVDGTVY

-82 LAMPE
+82 LAMPD
-87 SLLLAYQENPSIA
+87 SLLMAYKENPSVA

-125 SPTSGDQV
+125 SPTAGDQV

-147 YDAKSSIVI
+147 YDAQSSIVI

-174 ISRHSAILGA
+174 ISRHCAILGA

-214 PHGEYASSLSGK
+214 PHGEYASSLTGK

-232 GANVEASEQEL
+232 GANAADAEDEL
-243 CVPFWALPFK
+243 CIPFWALPFK
-253 ELMAIFPGKLS
+253 ELLAIFPGKLS

-269 YIRAKVLE
+269 YIRGKVLD
-277 LKRISALAIGNLRE
+277 LKRVSAAAICGLRE

-325 PEELI
+325 PE
-330 LQGEPTTLRSNQYP
+330 TLTAAGDAATLKSNQYP
-344 TAGLGSSAP
+344 IAGLGSSAP
-353 FLNNKAKGIL
+353 FLNTKAKGLL

-378 NFLFRPNGY
+378 NFLFRPIRY
-387 SPSLIGA
+387 SPALNGTTS
-394 SVNDLPQLFSTW
+394 NDLPRLFSTW
-406 FGHGY
+406 FGHGFAV
-411 PISILDLSAIPS
+411 SILDLSAIPAD
-423 NIMQTISGCILKITY
+423 IMQAISGCILKITY
-438 DALYWGQNTLVGGK
+438 DALYWGQSTLVGGK
-452 KQPLLLVLDEAHAY
+452 KQPLLVVLDEAHAY
-466 LKSGEDSISSRTV
+466 LKAGEDSISSRTV
-479 QAISK
+479 QAIAK
-484 EGRKYGVGLLLV
+484 EGRKYGVGMLLV

-509 QCGSIIALRMTNSR
+509 QCGSVIALRMTNTR
-523 DKGHVSSAMQ
+523 DKGHVSAAMQ
-533 DELREMADVLSSL
+533 DELREMAEVLSSL

-567 QADNA
+567 QAVNA
-572 YKSSDPIA
+572 VKSSDPVASVLWKGARPDIA
-580 SKLWTNPRPN
+580 
-590 AENYEVSVRNWRNQ
+590 EYEVSVRNWRNQ
-604 SFN
+604 SFK

>member
-1 MIFRHQMGQQALF
+1 M
-14 DIVKHNPTHI
+14 KHNPTHI

-34 VTIKMASSYPS
+34 VTIKMASNYPS
-45 NMPIIDGTVY
+45 NMPIVDGTVY

-82 LAMPE
+82 LAMPD
-87 SLLLAYQENPSIA
+87 SLLMAYKENPSIA

-108 ILVGEQV
+108 ILVGEQI

-147 YDAKSSIVI
+147 YNAQSSIVI

-174 ISRHSAILGA
+174 ISRHCAILGA

-214 PHGEYASSLSGK
+214 PHGEYASSLVGK

-232 GANVEASEQEL
+232 GANAANDEEQL

-253 ELMAIFPGKLS
+253 ELMAIFPGRLS

-277 LKRISALAIGNLRE
+277 MKRVSAAAIGGLRE

-303 INQLWFDLDN
+303 INQLWFELDD

-325 PEELI
+325 PEPPLSA
-330 LQGEPTTLRSNQYP
+330 GDPATLKSNQYP
-344 TAGLGSSAP
+344 TAGLGSSPP
-353 FLNNKAKGIL
+353 FLNNKAKGML

-378 NFLFRPNGY
+378 NFLFRPAGY
-387 SPSLIGA
+387 SPDLNGITA
-394 SVNDLPQLFSTW
+394 NDLPKLFSTW
-406 FGHGY
+406 FGHGFTV
-411 PISILDLSAIPS
+411 PILDLSAIPS
-423 NIMQTISGCILKITY
+423 EIMQTISGCILKIIY

-452 KQPLLLVLDEAHAY
+452 KQPLFIVLDEAHTY
-466 LKSGEDSISSRTV
+466 LKAGEDSISSRTV
-479 QAISK
+479 QAIAK

-509 QCGSIIALRMTNSR
+509 QCGSIIALRMTNTR

-533 DELREMADVLSSL
+533 DELREMVDVLSSL

-552 ISGEA
+552 VSGEA

-572 YKSSDPIA
+572 VKSSDPIA
-580 SKLWTNPRPN
+580 SKLWGNPQPDV
-590 AENYEVSVRNWRNQ
+590 AVYETSVRNWRNQ

>member
-1 MIFRHQMGQQALF
+1 M
-14 DIVKHNPTHI
+14 KHNPTHI
-24 GQVESVSGNS
+24 GEVESVSGNS
-34 VTIKMASSYPS
+34 VTIKMASKYPS
-45 NMPIIDGTVY
+45 NMPIVDGTVY

-77 TQAGV
+77 TQAGM
-82 LAMPE
+82 LAMPD
-87 SLLLAYQENPSIA
+87 SLLIAYKENPSIV

-108 ILVGEQV
+108 ILVGEQI

-147 YDAKSSIVI
+147 YNAKSSIVI

-166 AQLDMDKL
+166 AQLDMDRL
-174 ISRHSAILGA
+174 ISRHCAIIGS

-190 NAVSIVVKAIAEKPF
+190 NAVSVVVKAIAEKPL
-205 PSARVLMID
+205 PSARIIMID

-232 GANVEASEQEL
+232 GANASLGEGEL

-253 ELMAIFPGKLS
+253 ELIAIFPGKLS

-269 YIRAKVLE
+269 YIRSRVLE
-277 LKRISALAIGNLRE
+277 LKRASATAIGELRE

-303 INQLWFDLDN
+303 INQLWFELDN
-313 FERITFKADRTT
+313 FERTTLKADRIT
-325 PEELI
+325 PEEPI
-330 LQGEPTTLRSNQYP
+330 VQGDAETLKSNQYP
-344 TAGLGSSAP
+344 PAGLGTSAP

-373 LDQSY
+373 LDQRY
-378 NFLFRPNGY
+378 HFLFRPTGY
-387 SPSLIGA
+387 SPDLSGTTPH
-394 SVNDLPQLFSTW
+394 DLPKLFSAW
-406 FGHGY
+406 FSHGT
-411 PISILDLSAIPS
+411 PISILDLSTIPS

-452 KQPLLLVLDEAHAY
+452 KQPLLVVLDEAHAY
-466 LKSGEDSISSRTV
+466 LKAGEDSISSRTV
-479 QAISK
+479 QAIAK
-484 EGRKYGVGLLLV
+484 EGRKYGVGMLLV

-509 QCGSIIALRMTNSR
+509 QCGSIIALRMTNTR

-552 ISGEA
+552 VSGEA

-572 YKSSDPIA
+572 VKSSDPIA
-580 SKLWTNPRPN
+580 SKLWVNPSPEA
-590 AENYEVSVRNWRNQ
+590 AEYEISIRNWRNQ
-604 SFN
+604 TLN

>member
-1 MIFRHQMGQQALF
+1 M
-14 DIVKHNPTHI
+14 KHNPTHI
-24 GQVESVSGNS
+24 GQVESVSGNT
-34 VTIKMASSYPS
+34 VTIKMESNYPS
-45 NMPIIDGTVY
+45 NMPIVGGTVY

-82 LAMPE
+82 LAMPD
-87 SLLLAYQENPSIA
+87 SLLMAYKENPSVA

-108 ILVGEQV
+108 ILVGEQI

-147 YDAKSSIVI
+147 YNDQSSIVI

-174 ISRHSAILGA
+174 ISRHCAILGA

-205 PSARVLMID
+205 PSARLIMID
-214 PHGEYASSLSGK
+214 PHGEYASSLAGK
-226 CRVFRV
+226 CCVFRV
-232 GANVEASEQEL
+232 GANAAAGEKEL
-243 CVPFWALPFK
+243 CVPYWALPFK

-269 YIRAKVLE
+269 YIRGKVLD
-277 LKRISALAIGNLRE
+277 LKRASALALGGLRE

-313 FERITFKADRTT
+313 FERMTFGADRIT
-325 PEELI
+325 PEALVT
-330 LQGEPTTLRSNQYP
+330 LGDPVTLRSNQYP
-344 TAGLGSSAP
+344 PAGLGSAAP

-373 LDQSY
+373 LDQTY
-378 NFLFRPNGY
+378 NFLFRPVGY
-387 SPSLIGA
+387 TPA
-394 SVNDLPQLFSTW
+394 STGVTPNDLPRLFSIW
-406 FGHGY
+406 FGHGF
-411 PISILDLSAIPS
+411 PVSILDLSAIPS
-423 NIMQTISGCILKITY
+423 NIMQTISGCILKIIY
-438 DALYWGQNTLVGGK
+438 DALYWGQNLPVGGK
-452 KQPLLLVLDEAHAY
+452 KQPLLVVLDEAHAY
-466 LKSGEDSISSRTV
+466 LKAGEDSISSRTV
-479 QAISK
+479 QAIAK
-484 EGRKYGVGLLLV
+484 EGRKYGVGMLLV

-509 QCGSIIALRMTNSR
+509 QCGSIIALRMTNTR

-552 ISGEA
+552 VSGDA

-567 QADNA
+567 QAENA
-572 YKSSDPIA
+572 AKSSDPVA
-580 SKLWTNPRPN
+580 SKLWANAHPN
-590 AENYEVSVRNWRNQ
+590 LAEYEASIRNWRNQ

>member
-1 MIFRHQMGQQALF
+1 M
-14 DIVKHNPTHI
+14 KHNPTHI

-72 LYGLI
+72 LYGLV

-82 LAMPE
+82 MAMPDA
-87 SLLLAYQENPSIA
+87 LLMAYKENPSIV
-100 DGHRWLRM
+100 DGHRWLQM

-115 GSSFERGVLQ
+115 GSNFERGVLQ

-138 EDLRIVYGG
+138 DDLRIVYGG
-147 YDAKSSIVI
+147 YNTQSSIVI
-156 GNQSASEGLA
+156 GNQSASEGLE
-166 AQLDMDKL
+166 AQLDLDKL
-174 ISRHSAILGA
+174 VSRHCAILGS

-190 NAVSIVVKAIAEKPF
+190 NAVSIVMRAIAEKPL
-205 PSARVLMID
+205 PSVRVLMID
-214 PHGEYASSLSGK
+214 PHGEYSSSLKGK

-232 GANVEASEQEL
+232 GATDNEEEF

-269 YIRAKVLE
+269 YIRGNVLN
-277 LKRISALAIGNLRE
+277 LKRISATRIGGLRAE
-291 EAITADSPIPFS
+291 SITADSPIPFS
-303 INQLWFDLDN
+303 IGQLWFDLDN
-313 FERITFKADRTT
+313 FERTTFKADRTT
-325 PEELI
+325 PEALVVA
-330 LQGEPTTLRSNQYP
+330 GDPATLTSNQYP
-344 TAGLGSSAP
+344 IAGLGNSAP
-353 FLNNKAKGIL
+353 FLNQKAKGIL
-363 GFLDGMRSRL
+363 GFLDGMRSRII
-373 LDQSY
+373 DQSY
-378 NFLFRPNGY
+378 SFLFKPNDYAPDLNGVV
-387 SPSLIGA
+387 P
-394 SVNDLPQLFSTW
+394 NDLPLLYSTW
-406 FGHGY
+406 FGHGF

-423 NIMQTISGCILKITY
+423 EVMQTIAGCILKITY
-438 DALYWGQNTLVGGK
+438 DALYWGQATVVGGK
-452 KQPLLLVLDEAHAY
+452 LQPLLVVLDEAHTY
-466 LKSGEDSISSRTV
+466 LKSGEESISSRTV
-479 QAISK
+479 QTIAK

-523 DKGHVSSAMQ
+523 DKGHVVSAMQ
-533 DELREMADVLSSL
+533 DELREMADVLSGL

-552 ISGEA
+552 VSGEA
-557 VRIPSRVKFF
+557 VRIPSRIKFF
-567 QADNA
+567 QSNSST
-572 YKSSDPIA
+572 KSSDPVA
-580 SKLWTNPRPN
+580 SKLWSNPCPDV
-590 AENYEVSVRNWRNQ
+590 ATYETSVRNWRNQ